1 MKDIRRQLLIL
12 ALYLIL
18 TFNLERLDLNGQ
30 TIINFRPYFYALV
43 IVGIL
48 SMIIFPILQKTS
60 IYILLALWGTA
71 YTSLWLIYARENGLT
86 HNLQIVIIQFIFL
99 EAAIWMTYELT
110 NKINQT
116 ETTLNSLITNIFPNR
131 VMDMTSAS
139 KWIDNEMTR
148 SRRHNHPLSVLIIDP
163 ENAPADEKHPVF
175 RELQQEIL
183 QHFAIARAGQILSE
197 SIRQTDL
204 IVRDEKNHFVIIMPD
219 TDQVSSKVTAAR
231 IQDKFADRIGASMS
245 WGTASFPDEALTFE
259 DLLLRAQTN
268 LFSQLG
274 IQLPVQQAITTSQ
287 SNDTDRRL

>member
-30 TIINFRPYFYALV
+30 TLINFRPYFYALV
-43 IVGIL
+43 IAGIL
-48 SMIIFPILQKTS
+48 SMLVFPILQRTS

-71 YTSLWLIYARENGLT
+71 YTTLWLVYARENGLT

-99 EAAIWMTYELT
+99 EASIWMTYELT
-110 NKINQT
+110 NKLNQT
-116 ETTLNSLITNIFPNR
+116 ESTLNSLITNIFPNR
-131 VMDMTSAS
+131 VMDMSSAS

-148 SRRHNHPLSVLIIDP
+148 SRRHNHPLSVLIINPDSQQS
-163 ENAPADEKHPVF
+163 DEKHPMF
-175 RELQQEIL
+175 ENLQREIM

-204 IVRDEKNHFVIIMPD
+204 IIRDEKNQFIIIMPE
-219 TDQVSSKVTAAR
+219 TDAMSSKVIAAR
-231 IQDKFADRIGASMS
+231 IQDKFADKIGASMN

-259 DLLLRAQTN
+259 DLVLRAQTD

-274 IQLPVQQAITTSQ
+274 VQLPVQQAVARQ
-287 SNDTDRRL
+287 SDNIDRRI

>member
-43 IVGIL
+43 IAGIL
-48 SMIIFPILQKTS
+48 SMLVFPVLQRTS
-60 IYILLALWGTA
+60 IYVLLALWGTA
-71 YTSLWLIYARENGLT
+71 YTTLWLIYARENGLT

-99 EAAIWMTYELT
+99 EASIWMTHELT

-116 ETTLNSLITNIFPNR
+116 EGTLNSLITNIFPNR
-131 VMDMTSAS
+131 VMDMASAS

-148 SRRHNHPLSVLIIDP
+148 SRRHNHPLSVLIINP
-163 ENAPADEKHPVF
+163 EHKQTNEMHPIF
-175 RELQQEIL
+175 EDLQQEIL

-204 IVRDEKNHFVIIMPD
+204 IIRDEKNQFIVIMPD
-219 TDQVSSKVTAAR
+219 TDAMRSKVTAAR
-231 IQDKFADRIGASMS
+231 IQDKFSDKFGTAMS
-245 WGTASFPDEALTFE
+245 WGAASFPDEALTFE

-274 IQLPVQQAITTSQ
+274 IQLPVRQSVPSQ
-287 SNDTDRRL
+287 SDTHDRRL